1 MSAWR
6 IGRGYL
12 GFGGGR
18 GQCWG
23 MLARHCGNHGGA
35 RAEDGSDGGRGFT
48 GSAQAV
54 GEGGGGGGGGG
65 RRVGI
70 AQLWMDGQ
78 DKKKRNGHVLM

>member
-18 GQCWG
+18 GQRWG

-35 RAEDGSDGGRGFT
+35 RAK
-48 GSAQAV
+48 
-54 GEGGGGGGGGG
+54 GGGGGGGHGGGG
-65 RRVGI
+65 RAAVEGGAGGVGVSV
-70 AQLWMDGQ
+70 AQLGLG
-78 DKKKRNGHVLM
+78 KPN

>member
-18 GQCWG
+18 GQRWG

-35 RAEDGSDGGRGFT
+35 RAK
-48 GSAQAV
+48 
-54 GEGGGGGGGGG
+54 GGGGGGHGGG
-65 RRVGI
+65 ARAAVEGGAGGVGVSV
-70 AQLWMDGQ
+70 AQLGLG
-78 DKKKRNGHVLM
+78 KPN